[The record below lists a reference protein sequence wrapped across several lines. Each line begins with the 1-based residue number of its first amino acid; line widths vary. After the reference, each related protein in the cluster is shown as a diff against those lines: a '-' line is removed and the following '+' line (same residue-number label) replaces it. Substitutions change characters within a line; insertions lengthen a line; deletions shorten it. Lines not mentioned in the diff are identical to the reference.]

1 MDKIF
6 PKIIF
11 TRTEL
16 KVQSAERL
24 INQIDRKAKILIA
37 NYAGISTYEY
47 CGEVRAWSTQLMKI
61 LVGTGTEEDLKSF
74 EKMLGH
80 KMDYQTF
87 TPVYFAEI
95 LVKCWE
101 NILNA
106 EKVQSVTLFANDYV
120 RQYAKGLIE
129 ASKK

>member
-1 MDKIF
+1 MDHF
-6 PKIIF
+6 PKVVF
-11 TRTEL
+11 TRVEL
-16 KVQSAERL
+16 KIKRAEPL

-37 NYAGISTYEY
+37 NYAGISSYEY
-47 CGEVRAWSTQLMKI
+47 CGEIRAWSTQLMKI
-61 LVGTGTEEDLKSF
+61 LVGDGTEEDLKLF
-74 EKMLGH
+74 QQMLGY

-106 EKVQSVTLFANDYV
+106 EKAQRVSLFANDYV
-120 RQYAKGLIE
+120 REYAKGLIE